1 VSAPQTFAYRSRN
14 AGGKLVKGRMEAQN
28 EATVVSRLRTMGL
41 SPVAVEPVTVGTGL
55 QTEISIPGIQRGVPL
70 KDLAIMSRQLATMMG
85 AGLSLLRALAILTS
99 QTENKSL
106 AKTLDAVRV
115 EVERGNSFSESL
127 AKHPR
132 VFPPLMVHLVRAG
145 ETGGFLDKSLDSVA
159 NSFEADVKLR
169 GTIKSAM
176 TYPLIVLAIAIV
188 AVIAMLIFIVPVFS
202 NLFASL
208 HAQLPLPTQ
217 ILVNIS
223 HNMIWI
229 GPLLVVVVVVAA
241 VWWQRNKHEDRVRAA
256 VDPWRLR
263 LPVFGL
269 LMRKVAIA
277 RFSRNFATMTGA
289 GVPILQS
296 LGIVG
301 DTSGNWVIEQA
312 MRRIQDAVRSG
323 KSLAEPMANEPVFP
337 SMVTQMV
344 AVGEDSGSMEEMLDK
359 IADFYDAEVEA
370 TTKQLT
376 SLIEPLMIAVI
387 GVLVGGMIIALYL
400 PMFTIYNAISGS

>member
-1 VSAPQTFAYRSRN
+1 
-14 AGGKLVKGRMEAQN
+14 
-28 EATVVSRLRTMGL
+28 
-41 SPVAVEPVTVGTGL
+41 
-55 QTEISIPGIQRGVPL
+55 
-70 KDLAIMSRQLATMMG
+70 
-85 AGLSLLRALAILTS
+85 
-99 QTENKSL
+99 
-106 AKTLDAVRV
+106 
-115 EVERGNSFSESL
+115 
-127 AKHPR
+127 
-132 VFPPLMVHLVRAG
+132 
-145 ETGGFLDKSLDSVA
+145 
-159 NSFEADVKLR
+159 
-169 GTIKSAM
+169 
-176 TYPLIVLAIAIV
+176 
-188 AVIAMLIFIVPVFS
+188 VPVFS

-208 HAQLPLPTQ
+208 HAQLPVPTQ

-229 GPLLVVVVVVAA
+229 GPLLVVIVVVVA
-241 VWWQRNKHEDRVRAA
+241 VWWHRNKHEDRVRAV

-337 SMVTQMV
+337 AMVTQMV

-400 PMFTIYNAISGS
+400 PMFTIYNAISGA